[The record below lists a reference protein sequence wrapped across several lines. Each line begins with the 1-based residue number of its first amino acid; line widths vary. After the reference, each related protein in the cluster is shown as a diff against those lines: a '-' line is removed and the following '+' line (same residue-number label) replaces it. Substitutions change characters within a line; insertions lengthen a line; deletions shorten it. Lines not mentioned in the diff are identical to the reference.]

1 MLRNSAYSSN
11 GEPAAPHEGAPAWK
25 AWRMWALPDPM
36 LAAPVSDPAPPD
48 GWAAEEKWDGS
59 QDTS

>member
-1 MLRNSAYSSN
+1 
-11 GEPAAPHEGAPAWK
+11 
-25 AWRMWALPDPM
+25 MWALPDPM